1 MIRNVSIIHEGPIVG
16 AIAMREKVVP
26 TPPKRASQGAGAAEQ
41 DEKFCDHHFVDACR
55 QLSISGKVDHHC
67 AMLSQTGV
75 VASGILTMK
84 DATSIAVPARSTR
97 NGGDPASFPLGLRP
111 SSLTWP
117 FVQTR
122 TRYSVTAI
130 GIEKYRAPYRVCAL
144 RATPPVPGGETFL
157 Q

>member
-1 MIRNVSIIHEGPIVG
+1 MKSFAIIISWMPV
-16 AIAMREKVVP
+16 
-26 TPPKRASQGAGAAEQ
+26 ASFRFHA
-41 DEKFCDHHFVDACR
+41 KW
-55 QLSISGKVDHHC
+55 INHC
-67 AMLSQTGV
+67 EMLSQTGV

-130 GIEKYRAPYRVCAL
+130 GIEKYRLRPIGFVRSAL
-144 RATPPVPGGETFL
+144 PLLFQEADLSAIIRGS
-157 Q
+157 